1 MGKNIEK
8 NKKLLLDTRTSLE
21 SYIIWSLY
29 CTGTAR
35 HCDQLCQS
43 GISDRQQLLE
53 SAQTGILQRTDCLWY
68 DMCNLIGWY

>member
-8 NKKLLLDTRTSLE
+8 NKLNIGILIGEYGAYIALVLL
-21 SYIIWSLY
+21 
-29 CTGTAR
+29 R

-53 SAQTGILQRTDCLWY
+53 SAQTGILQWTDRLWY